1 MSVQQNPAQ
10 PPHLLLSALVVGSLM
25 LLGPYQAPATPLA
38 TLGLTNASPVSYAQ
52 VVDNPAEPGDAFPT
66 GPFAGGTG

>member
-1 MSVQQNPAQ
+1 MRYA
-10 PPHLLLSALVVGSLM
+10 LLSALVGSLL
-25 LLGPYQAPATPLA
+25 LLGPHQASATPSDA
-38 TLGLTNASPVSYAQ
+38 PGLTSPAPVRYAQ